1 MMDYLALVIPTKDR
15 PEDLGRMLA
24 SLASQT
30 RLPDHVIV
38 VDASVPPVEHVL
50 ANFPGLDIEYVRVFP
65 PSLSVQ
71 RNAGMARLRRNT
83 TLAGYLDDDVVL
95 EPGAVEAMLRFWER
109 ADADVGGAGFNIVNN
124 PAPRWIALKRA
135 FGIDSKHRGR
145 VLASGFPT
153 TICEVHSDLETD
165 WLYGGATVWRR
176 TVVETFPYD
185 EWFVGTGFMEDVDY
199 SYCVRARYR
208 LCVVANAKLAHYS
221 RPVRPDRQH
230 LLGLW
235 QVVNRMYFVRKNR
248 ERGLST
254 VSATWATL
262 GLILLNSGLALT
274 RADKNYLRRA
284 IGNISGLVT
293 VISGRSQ
300 QLGGHLK

>member
-1 MMDYLALVIPTKDR
+1 MENLALVVPTKDR

-24 SLASQT
+24 SLAAQT

-38 VDASVPPVEHVL
+38 VDASDPPVEHVL
-50 ANFPGLDIEYVRVFP
+50 ANFSGLDIEYVRVFP

-71 RNAGMARLRRNT
+71 RNAGMARLRKNA

-95 EPGAVEAMLRFWER
+95 EPGAVEAMLRFWES
-109 ADADVGGAGFNIVNN
+109 ADANVGGAGFNIVNN
-124 PAPRWIALKRA
+124 PAPRWIALKHA

-145 VLASGFPT
+145 MLASGFPT
-153 TICEVHSDLETD
+153 TICDVRSDLETD

-199 SYCVRARYR
+199 SFCVRSSYR
-208 LCVVANAKLAHYS
+208 LCVVANARLAHYS
-221 RPVRPDRQH
+221 RPVRSDRQH

-248 ERGLST
+248 DRGLST
-254 VSATWATL
+254 ISATWATL

-284 IGNISGLVT
+284 IGNILGLAT
-293 VISGRSQ
+293 VIAGRSQ
-300 QLGGHLK
+300 RLGGHLK